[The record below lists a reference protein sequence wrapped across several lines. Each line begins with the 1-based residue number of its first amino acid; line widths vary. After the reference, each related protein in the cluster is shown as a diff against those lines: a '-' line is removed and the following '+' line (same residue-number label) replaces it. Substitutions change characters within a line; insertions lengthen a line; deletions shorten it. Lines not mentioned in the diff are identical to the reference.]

1 MTIQLFSKLVRLLL
15 KERMEYRGD
24 FILSIF
30 AQIIAYAGD
39 YIVIW
44 LFIKKFNTIAGWT
57 WPEIAFLYSLGLIT
71 YALGASF
78 SFVQMR
84 DLETQVKQGTFDS
97 ILIKPVNP
105 YFYLVSRG
113 FNLGYI
119 AHISVSG
126 FVLLWSMKELNM
138 MWTLSDY
145 MYLIA
150 VIISGAMIQAGILT
164 VIGALSFIW
173 VRTNFMF
180 TLFFRLKDFIS
191 YPLPIFGTFI
201 QILLT
206 VVIPLAFVNYY
217 PASYLLSEETIL
229 LPLGA
234 KWCVPLVGPLCY
246 WIGYKLWMF
255 GANKYQGAGG

>member
-30 AQIIAYAGD
+30 AQIVAYAGD

-84 DLETQVKQGTFDS
+84 DLEIQVKQGTFDS

-105 YFYLVSRG
+105 YLYLVSRG

-126 FVLLWSMKELNM
+126 FVLVWAMIELNM
-138 MWTLSDY
+138 TWMLIDY
-145 MYLIA
+145 MYLILA
-150 VIISGAMIQAGILT
+150 IISGAMIQAGILT

-173 VRTNFMF
+173 VRTSFMF

-206 VVIPLAFVNYY
+206 VVIPLAFVNFY
-217 PASYLLSEETIL
+217 PASYLLSNETTL
-229 LPLGA
+229 LPIWA
-234 KWCVPLVGPLCY
+234 KWCVPIVGPLCY
-246 WIGYKLWMF
+246 WVGYKLWMF
-255 GANKYQGAGG
+255 GTNKYQGAGG

>member
-1 MTIQLFSKLVRLLL
+1 
-15 KERMEYRGD
+15 GD

-30 AQIIAYAGD
+30 AQIVAYAGD

-57 WPEIAFLYSLGLIT
+57 WPEIAFLYSLGLIS

-97 ILIKPVNP
+97 LLIKPINP

-126 FVLLWSMKELNM
+126 FVLIWAINALDMT
-138 MWTLSDY
+138 WTLSDY
-145 MYLIA
+145 LYLIL
-150 VIISGAMIQAGILT
+150 VIISGAMIQAAILT

-180 TLFFRLKDFIS
+180 TLFFRLKD
-191 YPLPIFGTFI
+191 
-201 QILLT
+201 
-206 VVIPLAFVNYY
+206 
-217 PASYLLSEETIL
+217 
-229 LPLGA
+229 
-234 KWCVPLVGPLCY
+234 
-246 WIGYKLWMF
+246 
-255 GANKYQGAGG
+255 